1 MTSDNEEIT
10 TADGRSV
17 ILKPDRTYEFK
28 GFGEE
33 RLAKRGS
40 DFLLYMLVVVLG
52 VLCSIWSYCLEH
64 QYGDNFLIHLL
75 KEIGF
80 ALLVAVVLARTVEH
94 VQKKRDEQRFKA
106 EREAIKKD
114 VFEHVLGYR
123 LPKGTF
129 EQLDNQILGAKFI
142 RRNFRCSYVL
152 QELKGTV
159 EKFMEVKATFTYE
172 IVNRT
177 PEKQSFLFL
186 TVIENAPVESLNEN
200 VKFTSVR
207 VTGCEPPIDLDT
219 DKKLSDAVKRNIR
232 PNHKVIQEPISIPA
246 FGSASAVVNFDSV
259 KAFEGGVS
267 FLLHKLQ
274 TVGFYLRVEV
284 PPDVEVSAD
293 AYFPGELREGSEH
306 HPGNNTFNWVFDHP
320 ILPYQGV
327 YVTWKSKPRANSLT
341 SQPTTPAETAG
352 NVPRPR
358 GNNPTST

>member
-1 MTSDNEEIT
+1 
-10 TADGRSV
+10 
-17 ILKPDRTYEFK
+17 
-28 GFGEE
+28 
-33 RLAKRGS
+33 
-40 DFLLYMLVVVLG
+40 
-52 VLCSIWSYCLEH
+52 CSIWSYCLEH

-80 ALLVAVVLARTVEH
+80 ALLVAVILAMTVEY
-94 VQKKRDEQRFKA
+94 VQKKRDEQRFRA

-142 RRNFRCSYVL
+142 RRNFRCFYVL
-152 QELKGTV
+152 QDLKGTA
-159 EKFMEVKATFTYE
+159 EKFMQVKATFTYE

-219 DKKLSDAVKRNIR
+219 ENKLTAAVKRNIR
-232 PNHKVIQEPISIPA
+232 PNHKVIQEPISISP

-274 TVGFYLRVEV
+274 TVGFFLRVDA

-293 AYFPGELREGSEH
+293 AYFPGELRKGSEH
-306 HPGNNTFNWVFDHP
+306 HPGNNTYNWEFEHP

-327 YVTWKSKPRANSLT
+327 YVTWKSKPSANSSPSPPPAQAGT
-341 SQPTTPAETAG
+341 GAKVSETPRA
-352 NVPRPR
+352 
-358 GNNPTST
+358 